1 MLLSSMVEELKGDM
15 VARRCTQNCVRMMF
29 RVFTYYQPGGSAE
42 RTDVLRRL
50 QNPGDYCGGDTL
62 EAVLRAVR
70 AWPRLMERCRAVQME
85 PPDPSVLARGLLNLT
100 DKYINESTDASFRT
114 SMIRTSLRLDA
125 RPSIEQ
131 VMSYQKHL
139 QAELEAMATGK
150 LGTSIIPPKLK
161 AVDTA
166 VQPKARDANKGTV
179 NGYLCRYFSKASGCR
194 RGDKCSYPHSM
205 LNMDKETRSKK
216 CLKCGAENHRAKD
229 CPVGKPRIKDGTG
242 NAAPPKEPKAPTGAV
257 GSATNAPKTS
267 MATLSPSSTVSTAA
281 TDTIQGT
288 PWTLEALI
296 QAAQQVV
303 QPQPPQAE
311 ASGDS
316 SPEKTQPQVRTIKLR
331 DIRVCAAKLSTT
343 ALVDSGATHSLRTAH
358 TEQEW
363 QEASDVA
370 LQLAGNYKLMMKITE
385 AGTLLMPYKQLHANL
400 EDRAVAAQTIVPMG
414 QLIQSLGLNGV
425 EPQ

>member
-1 MLLSSMVEELKGDM
+1 MLQWDLWGFWEILVPIAWILACYLDFLYLQQTHLLYLKSIIQYILGRYTKMRQQIYLDLLTENGEVWSNHTRVTQHLRGRYSGPTIQPVRVPEQSAEVGESAPGLLRSWWESRPKSQPPRSEKPGQGAEAPVLEALARGVQQLQELQAQAMTKASSAVAVEVVKPGTTTLMAMPQKSEGADAITFQDWLEISASVMADISESSSTWWREVILAVEATYELWLAASPIGRLGIEPVNTEVLTSGKWMRVNARAASMLLSSMVEELKGDM

-150 LGTSIIPPKLK
+150 LGTSNIPPKL
-161 AVDTA
+161 
-166 VQPKARDANKGTV
+166 
-179 NGYLCRYFSKASGCR
+179 
-194 RGDKCSYPHSM
+194 
-205 LNMDKETRSKK
+205 
-216 CLKCGAENHRAKD
+216 
-229 CPVGKPRIKDGTG
+229 
-242 NAAPPKEPKAPTGAV
+242 
-257 GSATNAPKTS
+257 
-267 MATLSPSSTVSTAA
+267 
-281 TDTIQGT
+281 
-288 PWTLEALI
+288 
-296 QAAQQVV
+296 
-303 QPQPPQAE
+303 
-311 ASGDS
+311 
-316 SPEKTQPQVRTIKLR
+316 
-331 DIRVCAAKLSTT
+331 
-343 ALVDSGATHSLRTAH
+343 
-358 TEQEW
+358 
-363 QEASDVA
+363 
-370 LQLAGNYKLMMKITE
+370 
-385 AGTLLMPYKQLHANL
+385 
-400 EDRAVAAQTIVPMG
+400 
-414 QLIQSLGLNGV
+414 
-425 EPQ
+425 